1 MPLAKP
7 DAVWS
12 DYIEHLQILAIW
24 LTPLEHWLRSFSDGP
39 QNAKAFGFICY
50 SDLILQDLGDDH
62 KPPTSQL
69 SQQITWPQQDN
80 AAYRWG
86 IAYVIEGSQLG
97 GEFLYKRLS
106 VRLAPHKLHYLQS
119 KQPGRWPAFLQAL
132 AVAVTTPE
140 DISSACAGAVDAFDA
155 LLQQLP
161 VRV

>member
-7 DAVWS
+7 EAAWA

-39 QNAKAFGFICY
+39 QNAKAFDFICY
-50 SDLILQDLGDDH
+50 SDSILQDLGDDH
-62 KPPTSQL
+62 RPPTNQL
-69 SQQITWPQQDN
+69 SQPISWPQRDN

-106 VRLAPHKLHYLQS
+106 VRLAPHKLQYLQS
-119 KQPGRWPAFLQAL
+119 KQPGRWPTFLQAI

-140 DISSACAGAVDAFDA
+140 DIESACAGAVDAFDA